1 MPTVKDVVPMSE
13 SKTKPKST
21 RAGIALSADAI
32 SKLHRLAD
40 WMEEELRGQ
49 QNPQIKLSLMGHITT
64 MVNHNVTHVTPMG
77 ALVQMYHPF
86 KLTEARWVMPGMFTA
101 EPVHRAPQI
110 LGIAVWDYY
119 TLIGYIHKT
128 DGMEGVIQQ
137 LRNIQ

>member
-1 MPTVKDVVPMSE
+1 MSE
-13 SKTKPKST
+13 SKTKPKLT

-40 WMEEELRGQ
+40 WMKQELQGQ

-101 EPVHRAPQI
+101 DPANRAPAI
-110 LGIAVWDYY
+110 LDIPVWDYH
-119 TLIGYIHKT
+119 TLLGYIHKT

>member
-1 MPTVKDVVPMSE
+1 MSL
-13 SKTKPKST
+13 SKTSQKST
-21 RAGIALSADAI
+21 RAGVALSADAI

-40 WMEEELRGQ
+40 WMEQELKGQ

-77 ALVQMYHPF
+77 ALVQMYQPF

-101 EPVHRAPQI
+101 EPVNRAPQI
-110 LGIAVWDYY
+110 LGIPVWDYY

>member
-1 MPTVKDVVPMSE
+1 
-13 SKTKPKST
+13 
-21 RAGIALSADAI
+21 
-32 SKLHRLAD
+32 
-40 WMEEELRGQ
+40 MEQELKGQ
-49 QNPQIKLSLMGHITT
+49 QNPQIKLSLLGHITT

-86 KLTEARWVMPGMFTA
+86 TLAEARWVMPGMFTA

-110 LGIAVWDYY
+110 LGIPVWAYY
-119 TLIGYIHKT
+119 ALIGYIHKT